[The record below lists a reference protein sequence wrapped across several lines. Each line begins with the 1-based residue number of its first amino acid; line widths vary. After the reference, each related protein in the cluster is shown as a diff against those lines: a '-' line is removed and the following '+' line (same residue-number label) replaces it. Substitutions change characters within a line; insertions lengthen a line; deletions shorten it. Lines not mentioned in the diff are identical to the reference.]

1 VLRRIVSPT
10 NDPARHAAGGGT
22 DSNIQWLLRS
32 APKGGGGPPPPRRF
46 AHSDRACPKARQ
58 RLGMRQSS
66 AVLDDAKNPH
76 QTFSLSP
83 NSEAFSENNT
93 QLGAGS
99 GVFVAAPLSRG
110 GDVDLSLLPL
120 VCARRATPA
129 ATERRSH
136 SKPQLRSSG
145 ASLTIPGIQHSRPGG
160 PPSRERSK
168 SDRSRWMRMQTLAS
182 RNSPELARQG
192 WNRDG
197 R

>member
-1 VLRRIVSPT
+1 MVCRRESRRVVEAASLPLRSLGKRLEAASTTEPEIRAVLRCIVSPT

-136 SKPQLRSSG
+136 SKPQLRSS
-145 ASLTIPGIQHSRPGG
+145 S
-160 PPSRERSK
+160 
-168 SDRSRWMRMQTLAS
+168 
-182 RNSPELARQG
+182 
-192 WNRDG
+192 
-197 R
+197 